1 MKSKRESVV
10 RICKK
15 EGFGGDCFPSL
26 WLFSSAEESAG
37 SRGTIF
43 VFDFDLPKI
52 REAKVASVKQR
63 LIDGLE
69 GLLVEAPSY

>member
-1 MKSKRESVV
+1 MKSKRERVWFV
-10 RICKK
+10 FVKK

-37 SRGTIF
+37 SRGIIF

-52 REAKVASVKQR
+52 REAKVA
-63 LIDGLE
+63 
-69 GLLVEAPSY
+69 